1 MPGIRCRRGLC
12 IAACLLLPLLSR
24 PLRAQDSIIGALPR
38 VVVPPPVP
46 PPWRFQIDVGFQD
59 VTGNRDLTVA
69 NAAFI
74 VERRPNDRLIL
85 NMKLEGRYGRSNGV
99 EAVNYQL
106 ARVRF
111 DWNPRNIVSPFVGL
125 DMARDP
131 VRKSALRIQG
141 GTGFNINTD
150 IRDAHRTYFSVGIVA
165 DHQVYTAGV
174 TPATTDD
181 KRWML
186 RAATQQLIGQGTRI
200 EGVAKLQPALD
211 EVRDYLAV
219 FEASVRV
226 SLTRRIGLTTKMEW
240 NRDSRPPDGVR
251 PDDRS
256 LSAALSVSW

>member
-1 MPGIRCRRGLC
+1 MPRTRYLRGL
-12 IAACLLLPLLSR
+12 AVTASLLLCASGSA
-24 PLRAQDSIIGALPR
+24 RAQDSVIGPLPR
-38 VVVPPPVP
+38 ISVPPPVP
-46 PPWRFQIDVGFQD
+46 PPWRFQVDVGFQD

-69 NAAFI
+69 NAVFT

-85 NMKLEGRYGRSNGV
+85 NLKLEGRYGRSNGV

-106 ARVRF
+106 ARIRF
-111 DWNPRNIVSPFVGL
+111 DWNPRNVISPFIGL
-125 DMARDP
+125 DVARDP
-131 VRKSALRIQG
+131 VRKSASRIQG

-150 IRDAHRTYFSVGIVA
+150 IREAHRTFFSLGIVA

-181 KRWML
+181 KRWMV
-186 RAATQQLIGQGTRI
+186 RASTQRLVGPGTRI

-211 EVRDYLAV
+211 DLHDYLAV

-226 SLTRRIGLTTKMEW
+226 SLTRKIGLTTKMEW

-256 LSAALSVSW
+256 LSAALSVAW